1 MLGNDVLYCLQ
12 KNESS
17 DKRKVLNNTT
27 ECMPLK
33 NINSQPQGNLNQ
45 FTGDGPEYYDTSSVT
60 VPHRTASS
68 FPDNPPT
75 KPKGC
80 VTVVKVEVDIETE
93 DDPCDTKVPDDTQK
107 MDGDTKLPGNVNE
120 THDAK
125 VQDSNVE
132 PTGGVNQPLNSDES
146 NITKNPEGT
155 KPCAGEETQ
164 DEPKP
169 PTIPRPITSRP
180 ITPRVRFNL
189 PPEPLTSVLPSMP
202 PPPIPPRSPRV
213 PPTTPKE
220 SGPEQS

>member
-1 MLGNDVLYCLQ
+1 MQ
-12 KNESS
+12 
-17 DKRKVLNNTT
+17 
-27 ECMPLK
+27 ECWRENPHARL
-33 NINSQPQGNLNQ
+33 
-45 FTGDGPEYYDTSSVT
+45 SSVYLKYEMNKLYIHVCGKT
-60 VPHRTASS
+60 HRTAPS

-146 NITKNPEGT
+146 NITKDPEGT

-169 PTIPRPITSRP
+169 PTIPCPITPHPVTTPCPITPTTPRP

-189 PPEPLTSVLPSMP
+189 PPEPLSSVLPSTP
-202 PPPIPPRSPRV
+202 PPAIPPRSPRV